1 VASIAIVGAGPRGVG
16 VLERL
21 GANVDPGVPLH
32 VHLVDPF
39 PPGAG
44 RVWRDEQSPL
54 LRMNSMA
61 EDVTMFLDETV
72 VVDGPIRPGPSLWE
86 WVHQVREGRIAVEL
100 PRDVRDEINTMSSTT
115 FPTRR
120 LQSGYLTWFFRHV
133 RHNLPPNVTVTVHR
147 DTVTR
152 VTGDDGPQELTLTT
166 GTLTVDAVVLAL
178 GHLDSE
184 PDPEHAGLQRYAHEH
199 GLFYLPP
206 EYSADADLGGIGAG
220 QDVLM
225 RGFGLAFV
233 DLTVLL
239 TEGRGGKFRTEQD
252 GTLTY
257 LPSGEEPRI
266 FVGSRRGVPYHS
278 KTNYR
283 LRAERPPLPRF
294 FGPDT
299 VAELAARTPLDFR
312 ADVWPLMAK
321 EIAWGH
327 FHELFHGHPDRVR
340 TAWPEFAA
348 RYSELP
354 WGTTEMAELVA
365 QAIPSEED
373 RVDFDAMDHPLRGL
387 RFRTYEELQ
396 DHLRTLIRDDVDRR
410 QNDDHSQDLG
420 AFVALLSVYGN
431 FAALVTAKPWLVQ
444 VVHEWWHGFFSF
456 VASGPPGHRLEEL
469 LALSRAGIVRFV
481 GADMRVTVKDG
492 RFTATSPSSPHTVT
506 ATALVDAR
514 LPKPT
519 LTHTANT
526 LLRDLHATGV
536 ATPEVLGLYETGR
549 LLVTPADLHI
559 ITRAGTPHPRRFA
572 VGHPTNVVA
581 AAAFSRPRTNAPS
594 FRQNDLVALAVLRT
608 LSTLSPERSTSEA
621 AAGAASPVRTVRDAP
636 GTPR

>member
-21 GANVDPGVPLH
+21 GAKVDPDVPLH
-32 VHLVDPF
+32 VHLVDPY
-39 PPGAG
+39 PPGPG
-44 RVWRDEQSPL
+44 RIWRYEQSPL

-61 EDVTMFLDETV
+61 EDVTMFLDDTV

-86 WVHQVREGRIAVEL
+86 WVARVRDGRIAVDL
-100 PRDVRDEINTMSSTT
+100 PVDVRDEINTMSSTT

-120 LQSGYLTWFFRHV
+120 LQSGYLAWFFDHV
-133 RHNLPPNVTVTVHR
+133 RRNLPPNVTVTVHH

-152 VTGDDGPQELTLTT
+152 VTGDDGPQEITLTT
-166 GTLTVDAVVLAL
+166 GTLTVDVVVFAL
-178 GHLDSE
+178 GHVDSE
-184 PDPEHAGLQRYAHEH
+184 PDPEHARLQRYAHEH
-199 GLFYLPP
+199 DLFYLPP
-206 EYSADADLGGIGAG
+206 EYSADTDLDGIEPG
-220 QDVLM
+220 QDVVM

-239 TEGRGGKFRTEQD
+239 TEGRGGKFRTEED

-283 LRAERPPLPRF
+283 LRAERPPLPKF
-294 FGPDT
+294 FGPDA
-299 VAELAARTPLDFR
+299 VADLAARTPLDFR

-327 FHELFHGHPDRVR
+327 FHELFRGHPDRVR
-340 TAWPEFAA
+340 VAWPEFVD
-348 RYSELP
+348 RYTELA
-354 WGTTEMAELVA
+354 WGTTEMTDLIARSVPA
-365 QAIPSEED
+365 EED

-387 RFRTYEELQ
+387 RFGTYEELQ
-396 DHLRTLIRDDVDRR
+396 DHLRTLVRADVDRR
-410 QNDDHSQDLG
+410 QSDEYSHDLG
-420 AFVALLSVYGN
+420 AFVALLSVYAN
-431 FAALVTAKPWLVQ
+431 FGALVAAQPWLIQ
-444 VVHEWWHGFFSF
+444 IVHEWWHGFFSF
-456 VASGPPGHRLEEL
+456 LASGPPGHRLEEL

-481 GADMRVTVKDG
+481 GADMRVVAEDG
-492 RFTATSPSSPHTVT
+492 RFSATSPSSPYTVT

-519 LTHTANT
+519 LTHTANA
-526 LLRDLHATGV
+526 LLRDLYTTGV

-549 LLVTPADLHI
+549 LVVTPTDLHI
-559 ITRAGTPHPRRFA
+559 VTRAGAPHPRRFA

-594 FRQNDLVALAVLRT
+594 LRQNDLVAHAVLR
-608 LSTLSPERSTSEA
+608 TLSPERSTSEA
-621 AAGAASPVRTVRDAP
+621 AAAAASPDRTAQGAP